1 MAESRV
7 LSQKSKEKAESS
19 RAVWSDNQKKV
30 FLDLCI
36 QEVLSG
42 GRPGTNLKSQSW
54 KRVIDGFKEK
64 TGILY
69 GQKQL
74 KNQWDLMRKQY
85 NAWVTLCG
93 QTGIGYNEV
102 THTVTMEPERWDE
115 YLKGHPDAK
124 IFKTRPLSFSDEM
137 KILFSRTQARG
148 EDTWT
153 PSSGSFPE
161 DLNNDRSSPSP
172 NLVNTQVMAPLK
184 TPEERGEEE
193 LMANVRRKR
202 PRLSQSRKEAKN
214 KKFDDSFERL
224 VIALEADKN
233 QEREEKIRELKEKIR
248 ELEEKNRELEEKNR
262 EREEKGPTIAE
273 CVACLK
279 QISNIGRTS
288 RLFIFALTIFRV
300 KENRELWM
308 SIDDNDVRIEVL
320 KTLMEKE
327 S

>member
-7 LSQKSKEKAESS
+7 LSQKSKEKVESS

-124 IFKTRPLSFSDEM
+124 IFRTRPLSFSDEM

-172 NLVNTQVMAPLK
+172 NMLSTQVLAPLE

-193 LMANVRRKR
+193 LMENVRRKR
-202 PRLSQSRKEAKN
+202 PRPSKSRKEVKN

-224 VIALEADKN
+224 VVALEADKN
-233 QEREEKIRELKEKIR
+233 QEREEKIRELTEKIR

-279 QISNIGRTS
+279 QIPNIGQTS

-308 SIDDNDVRIEVL
+308 SIDNNDVRIEVL

>member
-1 MAESRV
+1 
-7 LSQKSKEKAESS
+7 
-19 RAVWSDNQKKV
+19 
-30 FLDLCI
+30 
-36 QEVLSG
+36 
-42 GRPGTNLKSQSW
+42 
-54 KRVIDGFKEK
+54 
-64 TGILY
+64 
-69 GQKQL
+69 
-74 KNQWDLMRKQY
+74 
-85 NAWVTLCG
+85 
-93 QTGIGYNEV
+93 
-102 THTVTMEPERWDE
+102 
-115 YLKGHPDAK
+115 
-124 IFKTRPLSFSDEM
+124 
-137 KILFSRTQARG
+137 
-148 EDTWT
+148 
-153 PSSGSFPE
+153 
-161 DLNNDRSSPSP
+161 
-172 NLVNTQVMAPLK
+172 MAPLK
-184 TPEERGEEE
+184 TPGERGEEE